1 MNKILSTKNAPA
13 AIGPYSQG
21 VQAGNTVYVSGQ
33 LYFVPETGELLEG
46 TIGEMTEQCMKNIAA
61 ILAEAD
67 CTLADIVKTTIFLK
81 DLNDFAAVNEAYGK
95 FFPQNPPARACVQVA
110 KLPRDAKVEIEAFA
124 VKGYSP
130 QVIVLWDGRAVLL
143 IAACDCRRDFASAEA
158 TRGQ

>member
-81 DLNDFAAVNEAYGK
+81 DLNDFAAVGSSS
-95 FFPQNPPARACVQVA
+95 RRIRRRVRV
-110 KLPRDAKVEIEAFA
+110 
-124 VKGYSP
+124 
-130 QVIVLWDGRAVLL
+130 
-143 IAACDCRRDFASAEA
+143 CRWRNC
-158 TRGQ
+158 RGMRRWRLRRLR

>member
-61 ILAEAD
+61 ILAEAG

-81 DLNDFAAVNEAYGK
+81 DLNDFAAVNAVYAKAFTEP
-95 FFPQNPPARACVQVA
+95 FPARSCVQVA
-110 KLPRDAKVEIEAFA
+110 AIPKGAKLEIECIA
-124 VKGYSP
+124 V
-130 QVIVLWDGRAVLL
+130 R
-143 IAACDCRRDFASAEA
+143 E
-158 TRGQ
+158 